1 MVYKSVLPSWQIDGK
16 RIFLRADLNV
26 PLENGIIKDDF
37 KLKELQPTLDL
48 ILEKKGK
55 IILATHIGRPDYAQP
70 ELSTRHLIPW
80 FRYHGYPIEYC
91 STFQEAELKSKE
103 DSKTI
108 VLLENLR
115 FFPGEKNQDPEF
127 APQLKK
133 LADWYVN
140 DAFGTLHRTDTSVLA
155 FPKLFPI
162 DQKTFGLLIQM
173 ELNQAQQLLH
183 PQHPFCL
190 IVGGGKAADKIPLI
204 KSLLPKIDSLL
215 LCPGI
220 DMAFA
225 KNNEQAQAIIS
236 FAKKNRIAIETPADY
251 LVGKSLD
258 IGPFVIKAKDALA
271 PGDFPICI
279 GPETQKRYASI
290 ISHSKTAFYNGLMG
304 NLENVRTLQGV
315 HAIFNAMK
323 QCDFALVGGGD
334 STAAARTLG
343 FEKTLN
349 LSTGGGALLAY
360 LSGQKLP
367 ALEILIDRAK
377 S

>member
-1 MVYKSVLPSWQIDGK
+1 MVYKSELPSWQISDK
-16 RIFLRADLNV
+16 RIFLRTDLNI

-37 KLKELQPTLDL
+37 KLKELLPTLNL
-48 ILEKKGK
+48 LLEKKSK
-55 IILATHIGRPDYAQP
+55 IILATHIGRADHPQP

-80 FRYHGYPIEYC
+80 FRHHGYSIEYC
-91 STFQEAELKSKE
+91 NTLEEAEQKSKE
-103 DSKTI
+103 DSKSI

-115 FFPGEKNQDPEF
+115 FYPGEKSHDPQF
-127 APQLKK
+127 AQQLKK
-133 LADWYVN
+133 LAEWYVN

-155 FPKLFPI
+155 LPQLFSI
-162 DQKTFGLLIQM
+162 HQKTFGLLIQK
-173 ELNQAQQLLH
+173 ELNQAQKLMI

-204 KSLLPKIDSLL
+204 KSLLPKLDSVL

-220 DMAFA
+220 DSAFA
-225 KNNEQAQAIIS
+225 QNGTDAPAIIS
-236 FAKKNRIAIETPADY
+236 FAKKNRIAIETPEDY

-258 IGPFVIKAKDALA
+258 KGPFTIKAKDVLI
-271 PGDFPICI
+271 PGDFPISI
-279 GPETQKRYASI
+279 GPATQQKYAQI
-290 ISHSKTAFYNGLMG
+290 ISKSHTAFYNGLMG
-304 NLENVRTLQGV
+304 TLDNVQTLQGV
-315 HAIFNAMK
+315 HALFNAMQ

-334 STAAARTLG
+334 STAAARKLG

-367 ALEILIDRAK
+367 ALQVLIDRAE